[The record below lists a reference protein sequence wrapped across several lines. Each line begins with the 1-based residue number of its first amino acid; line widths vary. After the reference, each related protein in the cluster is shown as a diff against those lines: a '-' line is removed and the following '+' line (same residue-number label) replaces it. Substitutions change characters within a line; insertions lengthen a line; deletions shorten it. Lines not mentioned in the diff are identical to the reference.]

1 MAATLADTYV
11 PTFQGLSALDFVKSA
26 RRPSAFPFNAPER
39 IGFFRARNAIYHL
52 FTALRSQLPKIT
64 VLVPDYNSGNEVLAM
79 QAAGATLIYYPVDRH
94 MQADPQ
100 ALERLCQ
107 HHHPDLLYVIHYLG
121 WPQPMRE
128 LSDLC
133 ARREMLLIEDC
144 ALSLLSEPGGRP
156 LGSYGH
162 WSVFCLYKTLPV
174 PNGSLLVQNANR
186 LAGLERL
193 RLRQAGTASVAGR
206 IGELLVQR
214 IRSRANRAGAALQN
228 MKRRLGRAAGAM
240 DVNRANVGDLGFSL
254 SDVDLRMSGTSERLL
269 ARLDFDDIRHKRVWN
284 FQTLAT
290 LLNGCATPAMS
301 GLDAG
306 VCPLFYPV
314 LVRDKA
320 EAARALRERGVDAL
334 EFWNHGATP
343 DNAGESPTTRLLRS
357 HVLALPV
364 HQDLTTRHLVHMAR
378 QMESLRLQYAC

>member
-1 MAATLADTYV
+1 MAATLTDTYV

-26 RRPSAFPFNAPER
+26 RLPSAFPFNAPER

-52 FTALRSQLPKIT
+52 FTALKAQLPNIT
-64 VLVPDYNSGNEVLAM
+64 VLAPDYNSGNEVLAM
-79 QAAGATLIYYPVDRH
+79 EAAGAKLHYYPVDRH
-94 MQADPQ
+94 MQSDPEEI
-100 ALERLCQ
+100 ERLCRLHQ
-107 HHHPDLLYVIHYLG
+107 PDVLYVIHYLG

-128 LSDLC
+128 LSALC
-133 ARREMLLIEDC
+133 NRREMLLIEDC
-144 ALSLLSEPGGRP
+144 ALSLLSEPDGRP

-174 PNGSLLVQNANR
+174 PNGSLLVQNGNR

-193 RLRQAGTASVAGR
+193 RFRQAGPASVAGR

-240 DVNRANVGDLGFSL
+240 EVNRSNVGDLGFSL
-254 SDVDLRMSGTSERLL
+254 DDVDLRMSGTSERLL
-269 ARLDFDDIRHKRVWN
+269 ARMDFDDIRRKRVEN
-284 FQTLAT
+284 YHALAS
-290 LLNGCATPAMS
+290 LLDGCVAPAMS

-334 EFWNHGATP
+334 EFWNHGASP

-378 QMESLRLQYAC
+378 QMQSLQLPHAC

>member
-26 RRPSAFPFNAPER
+26 RRPNAFPFNAPEQ

-52 FTALRSQLPKIT
+52 FTALKSQIPTIT
-64 VLVPDYNSGNEVLAM
+64 VLVPEYNSGNEVLAM
-79 QAAGATLIYYPVDRH
+79 QAAGATLHYYPVDRH
-94 MQADPQ
+94 MQGDPEEI
-100 ALERLCQ
+100 ERLCQ
-107 HHHPDLLYVIHYLG
+107 LHQPDVLYVIHYLG
-121 WPQPMRE
+121 WPQPMPA
-128 LSDLC
+128 LSALC
-133 ARREMLLIEDC
+133 QRREMLLIEDC
-144 ALSLLSEPGGRP
+144 ALSLLSEPDGRP

-174 PNGSLLVQNANR
+174 PNGSLLVQNAHR

-193 RLRQAGTASVAGR
+193 RFRQAGTASVAGR
-206 IGELLVQR
+206 IGELMVQR
-214 IRSRANRAGAALQN
+214 IRGRANRAGAALQSL
-228 MKRRLGRAAGAM
+228 KRRLGKAAGAM
-240 DVNRANVGDLGFSL
+240 EVNRANVGDLGFSL
-254 SDVDLRMSGTSERLL
+254 SDVDLRMSGASERLL
-269 ARLDFDDIRHKRVWN
+269 ARMDFDDIRRKRIWN

-290 LLNGCATPAMS
+290 LLNGCVTPAMS

-320 EAARALRERGVDAL
+320 AAARALRERGVDAL
-334 EFWNHGATP
+334 EFWNHGATA

-364 HQDLTTRHLVHMAR
+364 HQDLKTRHLVHMAH
-378 QMESLRLQYAC
+378 QVESLQLTHSC